1 MIIALD
7 GMGGDKAP
15 EEIVRGAVKARD
27 LGIRISLVGP
37 YAVLHPILEQ
47 YPAEER
53 GHIEIHHSPTVLGMT
68 DPPTWV
74 FKEKKDSSIAMTVQ
88 LVAEK
93 KADAAISAGNSG
105 AFMAAAV
112 RFLRMPGIARPAIGA
127 ILPGLK
133 GKVLLVDA
141 GANIDCQ
148 PRHLLDFA
156 IMGEAYMRAVEKKA
170 KPVIGLVSIGEEP
183 NKGTLLVRKAHE
195 LLKRSHLNFVGN
207 IEGRDFFNG
216 TVDVVVTDGFTGNV
230 VLKGAEGI
238 GRALKRVIY
247 RELPQSTFGKLALL
261 PLYPSILRIQKSLDY
276 HEYGG
281 APLLGVEGVCI
292 VGHGSSNARAIYVT
306 LQQAKEMVASHVY
319 ELIKEKIREEK
330 HRGFLFGRDH
340 RSRNVLPDE
349 NPDE

>member
-15 EEIVRGAVKARD
+15 DDIVHGAVKAKD
-27 LGIRISLVGP
+27 LDVKIALVGP
-37 YAVLHPILEQ
+37 YSKLHSLLEQ

-53 GHIEIHHSPTVLGMT
+53 NHIEIHHAPQVVEMA

-74 FKEKKDSSIAMTVQ
+74 FKEKKDSSIAMTVK
-88 LVAEK
+88 LVADK
-93 KADAAISAGNSG
+93 KADAAVSAGNSG

-112 RFLRMPGIARPAIGA
+112 RFLRTPGIARPAIGA

-133 GKVLLVDA
+133 GKVILVDA

-156 IMGEAYMRAVEKKA
+156 IMGEAYMKAVEKRPNPA
-170 KPVIGLVSIGEEP
+170 IGLVSIGEEP
-183 NKGTLLVRKAHE
+183 NKGTQLVRRAHD
-195 LLKRSHLNFVGN
+195 LLKRSQLNFVGN
-207 IEGRDFFNG
+207 IEGRDFFSG
-216 TVDVVVTDGFTGNV
+216 RVDVVVTDGFTGNV

-238 GRALKRVIY
+238 GKVLKRVIY
-247 RELPQSTFGKLALL
+247 REFPQGTIGKIALI

-306 LQQAKEMVASHVY
+306 IQQAREMVSSRVY

-340 RSRNVLPDE
+340 RGRHLQPEESPDE
-349 NPDE
+349 